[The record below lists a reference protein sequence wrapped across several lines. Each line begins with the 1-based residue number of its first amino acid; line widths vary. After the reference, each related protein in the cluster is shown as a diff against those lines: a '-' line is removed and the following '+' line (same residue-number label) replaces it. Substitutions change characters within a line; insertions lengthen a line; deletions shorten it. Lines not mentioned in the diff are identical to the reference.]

1 MNYLSKKK
9 KEREREISNEL
20 TFRNKRA
27 AQEQSNLHAS
37 EMTLGRLSL
46 LQQRALLI
54 LTASFAVAAALH
66 AVLSTN
72 PAESPTRN

>member
-1 MNYLSKKK
+1 
-9 KEREREISNEL
+9 
-20 TFRNKRA
+20 
-27 AQEQSNLHAS
+27 
-37 EMTLGRLSL
+37 MTLGRLSL
-46 LQQRALLI
+46 LQQRVLI